1 MHTDTYE
8 NNIEYRRHVDR
19 GSSTTHRRHG
29 KDRLGP
35 DGSRGSHRPRERPP
49 SGRSR
54 RDRKEPRPA
63 SPEADGPGGVILVDT
78 SVWVDHFRR
87 RNERF
92 ESLLRGEQVLGHMFI
107 LGELA
112 CGNLRNRREILGLLA
127 ALPQAPLAGNGEA
140 LEFLERAKLQGKG
153 VGWIDIHLLTSARIA
168 NAPLWTLDR
177 RLARAAE
184 SISLGF

>member
-1 MHTDTYE
+1 
-8 NNIEYRRHVDR
+8 
-19 GSSTTHRRHG
+19 
-29 KDRLGP
+29 
-35 DGSRGSHRPRERPP
+35 
-49 SGRSR
+49 
-54 RDRKEPRPA
+54 
-63 SPEADGPGGVILVDT
+63 VILVDT